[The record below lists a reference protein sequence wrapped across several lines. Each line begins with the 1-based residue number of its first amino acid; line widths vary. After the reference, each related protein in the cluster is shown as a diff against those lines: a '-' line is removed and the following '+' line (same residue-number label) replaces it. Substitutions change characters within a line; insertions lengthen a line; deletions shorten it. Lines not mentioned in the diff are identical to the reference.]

1 MDAVTKLRE
10 ILPEVDPAL
19 ITAEDRL
26 ALLDLIAGSF
36 AAGGGGFVSPQPT
49 GVVARQSAP
58 RSRSR
63 SAVLAAG

>member
-36 AAGGGGFVSPQPT
+36 AAGGGGLRQPSTDRRRSSSISSKVS
-49 GVVARQSAP
+49 
-58 RSRSR
+58 
-63 SAVLAAG
+63 